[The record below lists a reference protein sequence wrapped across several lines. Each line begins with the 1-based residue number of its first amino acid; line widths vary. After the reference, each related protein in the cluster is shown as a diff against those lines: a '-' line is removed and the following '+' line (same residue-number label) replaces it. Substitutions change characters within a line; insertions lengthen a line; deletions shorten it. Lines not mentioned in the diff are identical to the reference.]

1 MPGPGIPPQGGGA
14 FDASNLAL
22 DVEELDSGA
31 SADTIEKAATDSG
44 SGVETSLQSEHL
56 FQRTVIDSVDYD
68 ASTKVPQ
75 NAVLLR
81 YNTNGYIIA
90 LWQAG
95 STGSPTGIVFSY
107 STDGGATWAAP
118 AQVANL
124 DEPFVPAAV
133 INQSTGDIHLVMVKR
148 GTPVMDN
155 TWDVMYQVLTW
166 NGTNWTLSGTTFT
179 IVDATLGVVGYSNA
193 SLAVDDNGF
202 LCVAYGRKASGS
214 ALLRTILSNVPWDLT
229 NSTDALELTL
239 TADIDIRNKILNVDD
254 VVGRK
259 WLLMV
264 EQNGTFK
271 LYASESILSAVQHDI
286 VWTAQFTYFDSPT
299 EEFDITHIQT
309 PLSGTVGIIQTDGNQ
324 VVFRTWVPDPIA
336 TPVLGSAV
344 AIEGDAPNPCMY
356 PAIMADDTEFI
367 AVYAREVDTDD
378 HQIIYNRSTGN
389 GATWTTDRHPLDED
403 SGGNHWAWIKLPPDM
418 LNWDMLA
425 VLFCD
430 TALSPYDVH
439 FGSMA
444 VEIVRTLQEVG
455 TASET
460 VDPLE
465 VQGPDSTSGS
475 EVLVAGEDVGPATDS
490 GSGVETLNQERPI
503 AETGE
508 GDDVVQLA
516 DVLTEETA
524 TGEDVLRD
532 SPDVASA
539 ETAVGAEGLLAGVEK
554 TAADAGTGT
563 EETPVIAPPTVEDVG
578 QGVETFAD
586 MNRAI
591 SDLVRGLESFSS
603 APPGLYASIY
613 DNIVAHTEFVT
624 RLATGTWASV
634 SEQANVPYPAQ
645 KVYHF
650 RDLAGMDNI
659 LFRRQRISARVTWGD
674 LERSIDLGE
683 TWTTVLNDCAD
694 VAFGPDGVGFAI
706 AAGGDSTVHRVYK
719 SIDKGETWSEVYE
732 DTTIGGGVYTAYQ
745 RIAVDPFDNDHVAL
759 VGHRESQLADL
770 VFTVSTDGFSTAPTR
785 RSDPIAGFFL
795 YRAMVLV
802 GVDNGRWVWGVTP
815 DFISD
820 IRNKIYTTDDDGVSF
835 DLVFDQRALTTNG
848 PWMSILYNTTN
859 RKLFICHVSSEAA
872 VIKSEDNGS
881 RWTLID
887 IDFVEDADDQSTTLT
902 VGVSGL
908 QAVALVYEPGTDE
921 LFVGTAHDEYPVIS
935 AVNPRGGL
943 TWVNLR
949 SNLGIVV
956 SPPGGDDASEV
967 KCSEEGLTSVQ
978 PVGEVFGG
986 VTDTG
991 TGTETLENLRS
1002 VLETGTGLD
1011 EIVDMVKMILET
1023 GTATE
1028 SFDVLH
1034 TIADA
1039 STAEEALEILNLLS
1053 DIGVGAEALDIA
1065 TKFWLTVR
1073 LLMVKGVAR
1082 LRMEGPAGP
1091 PVPGYPP
1098 DNPLN

>member
-14 FDASNLAL
+14 LDASNLAF

-44 SGVETSLQSEHL
+44 LGEETSLQSEHL

-81 YNTNGYIIA
+81 YNTNGYIVA

-133 INQSTGDIHLVMVKR
+133 INQSTGDIHFVVAKR
-148 GTPVMDN
+148 GTPVGDN
-155 TWDVMYQVLTW
+155 TWDVYYKVLTW
-166 NGTNWTLSGTTFT
+166 NGTNWTLSGTTFE
-179 IVDATLGVVGYSNA
+179 IVPAVGVGYSNV

-202 LCVAYGRKASGS
+202 LCAVFGRLAG
-214 ALLRTILSNVPWDLT
+214 AQFTLRSVLSNVPWDLT
-229 NSTDALELTL
+229 NSITATPVSVTLEAHT
-239 TADIDIRNKILNVDD
+239 KILNVDD

-259 WLLMV
+259 WLMVV
-264 EQNGTFK
+264 EQNGTFR
-271 LYASESILSAVQHDI
+271 LYASESVLSASQHTI
-286 VWTAQFTYFDSPT
+286 TWTAQFTYYDSPT
-299 EEFDITHIQT
+299 EEFDIAHIQT
-309 PLSGTVGIIQTDGNQ
+309 PLSGTAGIIQTDGDQ
-324 VVFRTWVPDPIA
+324 LVFRTWVPDPIA
-336 TPVLGSAV
+336 TPVLGSSV
-344 AIEGDAPNPCMY
+344 TIEGDASNPCKY

-455 TASET
+455 TASEA

-465 VQGPDSTSGS
+465 VQGSDSSSGS
-475 EVLVAGEDVGPATDS
+475 EAIVAGEDTDLVTDT
-490 GSGVETLNQERPI
+490 GAGAETLNQERPI

-524 TGEDVLRD
+524 TGEDILRD

-539 ETAVGAEGLLAGVEK
+539 ETAAGAEGLLAGVEK

-563 EETPVIAPPTVEDVG
+563 EETPVITPPTVEDTG

-586 MNRAI
+586 MDRAI

-613 DNIVAHTEFVT
+613 DNIVGHTEFVT

-634 SEQANVPYPAQ
+634 SEQVNVPYPLQ

-650 RDLAGMDNI
+650 RGLAGMDNI
-659 LFRRQRISARVTWGD
+659 LFRRQRITAFVTWGD

-694 VAFGPDGVGFAI
+694 VAFGPDGIGFAI

-719 SIDKGETWSEVYE
+719 SIDKGENWSEVYE

-759 VGHRESQLADL
+759 VGHRESQLAGL
-770 VFTVSTDGFSTAPTR
+770 VFTVSTDGFATAPTR
-785 RSDPIAGFFL
+785 RSAPIAGFFL
-795 YRAMVLV
+795 YRSMVFV
-802 GVDNGRWVWGVTP
+802 GVDQGRWVWGVTL
-815 DFISD
+815 DSISD
-820 IRNKIYTTDDDGVSF
+820 IRNRIYTTEDDGFSF
-835 DLVFDQRALTTNG
+835 ELRFDQRTLGTNG
-848 PWMSILYNTTN
+848 VWQNILYNTVN
-859 RKLFICHVSSEAA
+859 RRLFVCHTSVDSA
-872 VIKSEDNGS
+872 ILKSENNGTL
-881 RWTLID
+881 WTQID
-887 IDFVEDADDQSTTLT
+887 IQFIEDPDDSSITLQP
-902 VGVSGL
+902 GILGL
-908 QAVALVYEPGTDE
+908 HAVAMAYEPGTDE
-921 LFVGTAHDEYPVIS
+921 LFVGTAQDDYPVIS
-935 AVNPRGGL
+935 AINPRGGL

-949 SNLGIVV
+949 SNLGLVV

-967 KCSEEGLTSVQ
+967 KCSQEGLTSVQ
-978 PVGEVFGG
+978 PVGEVSGG
-986 VTDTG
+986 LTDTG

-1023 GTATE
+1023 GTGAE

-1039 STAEEALEILNLLS
+1039 STAEEALDILNLLS
-1053 DIGVGAEALDIA
+1053 DIGTGAEALDIA

-1073 LLMVKGVAR
+1073 LLMAKGVAR
-1082 LRMEGPAGP
+1082 LRIEGPAGP
-1091 PVPGYPP
+1091 SVPGYPP
-1098 DNPLN
+1098 DNSLN